1 MATLVAQGVPA
12 SELFG
17 AVAEAVGRLL
27 GTDLAGLLRYES
39 DDTVTVLGG
48 WSAAGEHVEVGGRWP
63 LDPHGLEVTISRT
76 GRPARIDDLS
86 EVPGRT
92 AAVARDELG
101 IGSSVGCPIV
111 VERRVWGALFVH
123 STRAAPLPA
132 DTESRL
138 ENFTELVATAMA
150 NAHARAQ
157 ADRLADE
164 QAALRRVATL
174 VAREAAPAEVFA
186 AVAEEV
192 ARLLRVDRIAMVRY
206 EPDGTATVVAHHG
219 EPDARFPVGTSLTFE
234 REHVEGNVAAL
245 VLDTGR
251 PARVD
256 DYANATGSLAAHAR
270 TQGIRSAVATPIL
283 VEERLWGAVIA
294 FSRSAE
300 SLPAD
305 TESRVGEF
313 TELVATAIA
322 NLQARSELAASRA
335 RIVAATDEERRRVVR
350 DLHDGAQ
357 QRLVHTVITLKLARP
372 GARGRAA
379 ECHRTRDR
387 GARPGAAGE
396 RRAARAGA
404 RHPAVGAHA
413 RRSARGSGG
422 AGLADAGACR
432 AGCVRGP
439 ACRPLS
445 RRPPT
450 SWSPRL

>member
-76 GRPARIDDLS
+76 GRPARIDDMS

-157 ADRLADE
+157 VDRLADE

-174 VAREAAPAEVFA
+174 VAREAPAGGG
-186 AVAEEV
+186 
-192 ARLLRVDRIAMVRY
+192 LRGGRRRA
-206 EPDGTATVVAHHG
+206 GTA
-219 EPDARFPVGTSLTFE
+219 
-234 REHVEGNVAAL
+234 
-245 VLDTGR
+245 
-251 PARVD
+251 
-256 DYANATGSLAAHAR
+256 
-270 TQGIRSAVATPIL
+270 
-283 VEERLWGAVIA
+283 
-294 FSRSAE
+294 
-300 SLPAD
+300 
-305 TESRVGEF
+305 
-313 TELVATAIA
+313 
-322 NLQARSELAASRA
+322 
-335 RIVAATDEERRRVVR
+335 AATSTPR
-350 DLHDGAQ
+350 GWSA
-357 QRLVHTVITLKLARP
+357 TSTTTRP
-372 GARGRAA
+372 
-379 ECHRTRDR
+379 
-387 GARPGAAGE
+387 
-396 RRAARAGA
+396 
-404 RHPAVGAHA
+404 
-413 RRSARGSGG
+413 RS
-422 AGLADAGACR
+422 
-432 AGCVRGP
+432 
-439 ACRPLS
+439 S
-445 RRPPT
+445 RRGGG
-450 SWSPRL
+450 